1 MELGSLKIEFGTSKK
16 WVQHVVPNPEV
27 TEKTFVEVGMMIDI
41 ESNGKRREIN
51 PESTRKRKENRFS
64 LQQRERLWKSRVQQS
79 DEEVDRSRE
88 MVMVTAQGVW

>member
-1 MELGSLKIEFGTSKK
+1 MKREFGTSKK

-27 TEKTFVEVGMMIDI
+27 TEKTFLEVGTVIDI
-41 ESNGKRREIN
+41 ESNGIRREIN
-51 PESTRKRKENRFS
+51 PESTRKRKENRSS

>member
-1 MELGSLKIEFGTSKK
+1 MGSLKREFGTSKK

-51 PESTRKRKENRFS
+51 PESTRKRKENRSS

>member
-1 MELGSLKIEFGTSKK
+1 MGSLKREIGTSKK

-27 TEKTFVEVGMMIDI
+27 TEKTFVEVGTVMDI

-51 PESTRKRKENRFS
+51 PESTRKRKENRSS

-88 MVMVTAQGVW
+88 MGMVTAQGVW